1 MLEAVKNNEKKT
13 MKDHAK
19 KMEVSS
25 HGRIEKDW

>member
-1 MLEAVKNNEKKT
+1 MLEAVKNNEKNT